1 MPDPADALR
10 LVTDPANVAR
20 MHAAGPEERFEVNSR
35 RVLRALR
42 ESGAGKAEAR
52 ELALSALQEAGGGAD
67 LHTSRA
73 PQRGARGQVEVES
86 WWVPKRAVRF

>member
-1 MPDPADALR
+1 MPEQADALR
-10 LVTDPANVAR
+10 LVTDPANVSR
-20 MHAAGPEERFEVNSR
+20 MAATGPDERFEVNSR

-42 ESGAGKAEAR
+42 EDGAGKAEAR
-52 ELALSALQEAGGGAD
+52 ELALGALSEAGGGAD
-67 LHTSRA
+67 LRTSRG